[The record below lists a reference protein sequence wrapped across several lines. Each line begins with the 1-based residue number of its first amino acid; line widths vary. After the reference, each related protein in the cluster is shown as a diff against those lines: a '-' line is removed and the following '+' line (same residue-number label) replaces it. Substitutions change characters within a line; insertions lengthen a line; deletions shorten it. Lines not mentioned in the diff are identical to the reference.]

1 VRKPGAK
8 HLALAV
14 MRLLVEIGAAHR
26 ASLWALPTR
35 YAGAAAACRVS
46 TPCFEYSLPAGS
58 S

>member
-1 VRKPGAK
+1 VRMLGAK
-8 HLALAV
+8 HRATAV

-46 TPCFEYSLPAGS
+46 TPSFEYSLLAGS